1 MAQEEL
7 KACRLML
14 DMGVA
19 IPVRPLK
26 YLHRKKKPCRIIMRT
41 PYAGTIMRIDRLYL
55 RLGVTY
61 EELKEYSYEQNA
73 DFISKHGKTIS
84 RMVAYTLVRGWLA
97 GRLLNRLVAW
107 WLRWRVHPMMMQ
119 EAMFQMLAM
128 LNKEDFPN
136 TIKLA
141 QKMNLMKP
149 NLSH

>member
-7 KACRLML
+7 KACKLML

-19 IPVRPLK
+19 VPVRPLK
-26 YLHRKKKPCRIIMRT
+26 YLYRKGKSCRVVMRT
-41 PYAGTIMRIDRLYL
+41 PYAGTILRIDRLYL
-55 RLGVTY
+55 SLGVTY

-73 DFISKHGKTIS
+73 GFMQKHGKTVS

-97 GRLLNRLVAW
+97 GWLLNRPVAW

-119 EAMFQMLAM
+119 EAMFQMLSM
-128 LNKEDFPN
+128 LDKEGFRD
-136 TIKLA
+136 TIRLA

>member
-55 RLGVTY
+55 SLGVTY
-61 EELKEYSYEQNA
+61 EERRNTL
-73 DFISKHGKTIS
+73 TS
-84 RMVAYTLVRGWLA
+84 RMPILYQNMEKQSA
-97 GRLLNRLVAW
+97 AW
-107 WLRWRVHPMMMQ
+107 
-119 EAMFQMLAM
+119 
-128 LNKEDFPN
+128 
-136 TIKLA
+136 
-141 QKMNLMKP
+141 
-149 NLSH
+149 

>member
-1 MAQEEL
+1 
-7 KACRLML
+7 
-14 DMGVA
+14 
-19 IPVRPLK
+19 
-26 YLHRKKKPCRIIMRT
+26 
-41 PYAGTIMRIDRLYL
+41 MRIDRLYL
-55 RLGVTY
+55 SLGVTY

-119 EAMFQMLAM
+119 EAMFQML
-128 LNKEDFPN
+128 NKEDFPN